1 MDSNELFL
9 DIYHWIDI
17 GWLFDN
23 LGSFRRIESV
33 DTENKYKNV
42 RKRPYYYD
50 FSRVSD
56 CSHEKGVV
64 DKIGDCFKKGV
75 SL

>member
-50 FSRVSD
+50 FSRVSR
-56 CSHEKGVV
+56 
-64 DKIGDCFKKGV
+64 
-75 SL
+75 